1 MQTVE
6 KLRSAQEKSELA
18 ALKKAT
24 SELKKEDMYAFKMRH
39 EAIAKKQMAAEK
51 KFQEQ
56 LQQTM
61 KDLST
66 PENQPEN
73 SKGDHVR
80 SMIKDPPQHTMHHDT
95 NPTSVDQ
102 DYSTTYQ
109 AAEKVEEARRQAF
122 LKEVQQLKTRDEDE
136 VIKRAKLLQ
145 QESERDV
152 QKRANLKAREAA
164 KARLAKKML
173 AIESGETKPHVNL
186 EKTKQS
192 KDEERIKS
200 KSFAGRPNR
209 SKKPSQNSK
218 SRQEN
223 TLHELDLSSDKYHA
237 SVKSMWN
244 ADIVRSREERIR
256 RLAYHKEREQLLSK
270 DKAEE
275 QGVADVLD
283 KTSASLLEPNQLS
296 DAAPSHNGDK
306 QGNELFHN
314 RESEA
319 QMIIDDTNS

>member
-1 MQTVE
+1 
-6 KLRSAQEKSELA
+6 
-18 ALKKAT
+18 
-24 SELKKEDMYAFKMRH
+24 MYAFKMRH

-56 LQQTM
+56 LKQTM

-66 PENQPEN
+66 PENQPDM

-80 SMIKDPPQHTMHHDT
+80 SMIEDPPHHHTMHHDT

-152 QKRANLKAREAA
+152 QERAKLKAREAA

-173 AIESGETKPHVNL
+173 ALESGETIPHGNL
-186 EKTKQS
+186 EKTKES

-200 KSFAGRPNR
+200 SSVAGSPNG
-209 SKKPSQNSK
+209 SKKASHNSN

-270 DKAEE
+270 DKAAE
-275 QGVADVLD
+275 QGIADVLD
-283 KTSASLLEPNQLS
+283 KTSASLLEVIMSFCLAYLS
-296 DAAPSHNGDK
+296 PSTAQPALRCSAFSQRRQAGVS
-306 QGNELFHN
+306 FH
-314 RESEA
+314 A
-319 QMIIDDTNS
+319 